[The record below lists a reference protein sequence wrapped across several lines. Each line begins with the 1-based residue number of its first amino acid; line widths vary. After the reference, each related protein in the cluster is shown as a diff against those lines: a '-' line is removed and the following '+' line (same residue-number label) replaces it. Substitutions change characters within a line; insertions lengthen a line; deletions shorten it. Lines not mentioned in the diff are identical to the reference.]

1 MISINTNKN
10 ISLNLK
16 VSQGAIIS
24 LIIENKFL
32 KKKEISSSIIVTSGS
47 LVLQRAVIQGV
58 TGRRDNIV
66 SMVMSEK
73 AIIKNNIKVVPNV
86 IVEFLLINYYQSFYM
101 FDLTIAARQ
110 YHLYQILQSW
120 LKYS

>member
-86 IVEFLLINYYQSFYM
+86 IVEFLLINYYF
-101 FDLTIAARQ
+101 
-110 YHLYQILQSW
+110 ILG
-120 LKYS
+120 